1 MSDLIDGLKKLQANV
16 VSMYAQSHGYH
27 WNVRGMLFKEIHAF
41 FLEIYEDVFDSID
54 PISENIRKLGV
65 MAPFGLSTWKDAAT
79 VVINE
84 SQDLDVLEMLNK
96 RFERKP
102 KKYFSDEE
110 DDERTIISLPDLV
123 LIDFERTEII
133 NIEGKKSTN
142 VQNGIDEL
150 NNLIYGD
157 PDRVFVPN
165 NSQQFYIIEGY

>member
-84 SQDLDVLEMLNK
+84 SQDLDVLEMLNELVK
-96 RFERKP
+96 TNSAIIDQLKELFKVADAADEQGVANFIAER
-102 KKYFSDEE
+102 
-110 DDERTIISLPDLV
+110 
-123 LIDFERTEII
+123 ID
-133 NIEGKKSTN
+133 KH
-142 VQNGIDEL
+142 
-150 NNLIYGD
+150 
-157 PDRVFVPN
+157 
-165 NSQQFYIIEGY
+165 QFWDWQLKATLSKIVH